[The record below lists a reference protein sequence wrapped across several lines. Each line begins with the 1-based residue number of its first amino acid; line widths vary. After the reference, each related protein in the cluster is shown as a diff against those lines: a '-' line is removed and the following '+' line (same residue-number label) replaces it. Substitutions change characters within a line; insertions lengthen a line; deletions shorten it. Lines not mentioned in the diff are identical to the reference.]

1 MKRLSAF
8 VLMSLCFAGDAYS
21 EVARLPGAPVAQPT
35 TEAIVPPLS
44 RNCRTQNVQPRQ
56 FPAGDYEIR
65 NVESPY
71 SESYQLTVAV
81 GSFQYYVDMP
91 TSAKEPYRLGSKGDF
106 EGVATICRLLDPA
119 TKQEYE
125 QITLN
130 SQWNPNSGGAY
141 NLQFSFLP
149 FTPGFGIGAERI
161 TSQTVYLVDGDVVDK
176 GKDPNACL
184 VTSSEEEDP
193 PARDL
198 VLSPELY
205 YHDHVIANMR
215 GWLKPWSLVD
225 SVDDILKAVGKAAEG
240 KGSAIH
246 LVLASHGS
254 TDLWAMNKD
263 DALNLKGENESVRA
277 LGRGA
282 KGKVA
287 QLDFYSCCTGKLQA
301 AGIAPNVLDTLA
313 EELSDGGKH
322 RVSVCGYEH
331 QFFLWFRNGAFH
343 AGRSKGDTRPCA
355 SR

>member
-1 MKRLSAF
+1 MT
-8 VLMSLCFAGDAYS
+8 LCFVSEAYS
-21 EVARLPGAPVAQPT
+21 EFAPIADRI
-35 TEAIVPPLS
+35 APPP
-44 RNCRTQNVQPRQ
+44 RCRTQSVQPRH
-56 FPAGDYEIR
+56 FPAGSYEIR
-65 NVESPY
+65 KLESPY

-91 TSAKEPYRLGSKGDF
+91 TSAKEPYRLGAKGDF
-106 EGVATICRLLDPA
+106 EGIATICRVLDPA

-125 QITLN
+125 QITMD
-130 SQWNPNSGGAY
+130 SKWASNSGGAY
-141 NLQFSFLP
+141 NLFFSFVP
-149 FTPGFGIGAERI
+149 FTPGVGAGTDRI
-161 TSQTVYLVDGDVVDK
+161 TTQTVFLVDGDVVEK
-176 GKDPNACL
+176 GKDPNECL

-198 VLSPELY
+198 VLSPEKYLN
-205 YHDHVIANMR
+205 DRVIANMR

-225 SVDDILKAVGKAAEG
+225 SVDDILKAVEKAAAD

-246 LVLASHGS
+246 LVLASHGN
-254 TDLWAMNKD
+254 TDLWALSKKGD
-263 DALNLKGENESVRA
+263 LKGDNEHVRA

-287 QLDFYSCCTGKLQA
+287 QVDFYSCCTGKFQG
-301 AGIAPNVLDTLA
+301 AGTTPNILDTLA
-313 EELSDGGKH
+313 EDLSDGGKH
-322 RVSVCGYEH
+322 RVTVCGYEH